1 MCYRTSK
8 ERESSDSDPSSRGIC
23 MVSTRDRPLFGK
35 VIRITRDVL
44 VLLQHRKIPFE
55 KVNRWSILTDVTY
68 ALISVYS

>member
-1 MCYRTSK
+1 
-8 ERESSDSDPSSRGIC
+8 